1 MTAPS
6 NASDRF
12 DRLNAYLDGE
22 LPTDERALVEQDLAS
37 DQRLHADFRQL
48 QRAWDLLDALPRSD
62 VGAGFTRSTVEMIA
76 LDAADELATLE
87 AIAPRRRWIDPV
99 LMIAAAAVA
108 GAAGF
113 LALDALRPR
122 PDDALLR
129 DLPVVRRIDVYGRAE
144 HGTSVDFLRAVRDR
158 KLLPSTKNADV
169 P

>member
-1 MTAPS
+1 
-6 NASDRF
+6 
-12 DRLNAYLDGE
+12 
-22 LPTDERALVEQDLAS
+22 
-37 DQRLHADFRQL
+37 
-48 QRAWDLLDALPRSD
+48 
-62 VGAGFTRSTVEMIA
+62 MIA

-87 AIAPRRRWIDPV
+87 AVAPRRRWLDPA

-113 LALDALRPR
+113 LAIDALRPR

-144 HGTSVDFLRAVRDR
+144 HGTSVEFLRAVRDR
-158 KLLPSTKNADV
+158 KLLPSTKNADA